1 MYIPTDIQK
10 LILSFLPEKCDWCMR
25 HCNYE
30 IIDYRTKICLDE
42 DREDITENAYICRLC
57 KIATFNFDRKYIW
70 IKNLGQSRE
79 GEIISFYPQMHVKS
93 YEHVPYGNIVT
104 EPIRSMM
111 DVRREYPL
119 YFE

>member
-1 MYIPTDIQK
+1 
-10 LILSFLPEKCDWCMR
+10 MR